1 MGKKS
6 LHVKIC
12 DNKDKERRLRCENLT
27 PFIVM
32 DIVREAAKYEDAI
45 HFEIGQPDIAPS
57 QKVVQSIRINANHWA
72 YTESLGLR
80 ELREKI
86 AKYYLETYDVHISIE
101 RIVLTPGTSGA
112 FILAYSLALSKGQT
126 LGLSDP
132 SYPCYKNVA
141 QVLDIKPHFMP
152 ICKADNYQLTPLHVK
167 NQGLNAL
174 QISSPANP
182 TGNLYSPDNL
192 RELILTCKEE
202 GVVFISDEL
211 YHGLTYETPAISALE
226 YDNDAY
232 VINGF
237 SKYFCMPGFRLGWVI
252 VPQSKAREAEILAQN
267 LFICPSTLS
276 QYAALEAFDLTYLK
290 EVQNIFKKR
299 RDALYEALTPLFDID
314 AKPEGAF
321 YLWANIS
328 KYSDDGF
335 SFAKKM
341 LEDIHVAVTPG
352 VDFGSQKQYIRF
364 AYTREI
370 PHMLE
375 GVERIKKWL
384 ERQ

>member
-1 MGKKS
+1 LGFDRIKATNPRANQEAS
-6 LHVKIC
+6 V
-12 DNKDKERRLRCENLT
+12 RCENLT

-32 DIVREAAKYEDAI
+32 DIVKDAAKYNDAI
-45 HFEIGQPDIAPS
+45 HFEIGQPDLSPS
-57 QKVVQSIRINANHWA
+57 PKVIESIHVNAHQSM
-72 YTESLGLR
+72 YTQSLGLLP
-80 ELREKI
+80 LREKI
-86 AKYYLETYDVHISIE
+86 AQYYLQTYGVDISPS

-141 QVLDIKPHFMP
+141 QVLDVKPHFMP
-152 ICKADNYQLTPLHVK
+152 ISKADNYQLTPLHVR

-182 TGNLYSPDNL
+182 TGNIYSPQNL
-192 RELILTCKEE
+192 KDLILTCKEE
-202 GVVFISDEL
+202 NIAFISDEL
-211 YHGLTYETPAISALE
+211 YHGLVYEDEAHSALE
-226 YDNDAY
+226 YDKNAY

-252 VPQSKAREAEILAQN
+252 VPQSKTREAEILAQN

-276 QYAALEAFDLTYLK
+276 QYAALEAFDLAYLK
-290 EVQNIFKKR
+290 EVRGVFRQR
-299 RDALYEALTPLFDID
+299 RDALYEALAPIFNID
-314 AKPEGAF
+314 AKPQGAF
-321 YLWANIS
+321 YLWADIS

-335 SFAKKM
+335 EFAKKM
-341 LEDIHVAVTPG
+341 LEDTHVAVTPG
-352 VDFGSQKQYIRF
+352 IDFGSQKHYVRF

-384 ERQ
+384 GV

>member
-1 MGKKS
+1 M
-6 LHVKIC
+6 
-12 DNKDKERRLRCENLT
+12 RCENLT

-32 DIVREAAKYEDAI
+32 DIVKEAAKYDDAI
-45 HFEIGQPDIAPS
+45 HFEIGQPDIQPS
-57 QKVVQSIRINANHWA
+57 PKVIQSIQKNINQST
-72 YTESLGLR
+72 YTESLGLKS
-80 ELREKI
+80 LREKI
-86 AKYYLETYDVHISIE
+86 SEHYQKTYGVNVASS

-112 FILAYSLALSKGQT
+112 FILAYSLALSKGDI

-141 QVLDIKPHFMP
+141 QVLDIKSLFFP
-152 ICKADNYQLTPLHVK
+152 ISKEDNYQLTPLHVK
-167 NQGLNAL
+167 GKGLNAL

-182 TGNLYSPDNL
+182 TGNLYSPQNL
-192 RELILTCKEE
+192 KELILTCKDEKIA
-202 GVVFISDEL
+202 FISDEL
-211 YHGLTYETPAISALE
+211 YHGLTYEQSAHTALE
-226 YDNDAY
+226 FDDDAY

-252 VPQSKAREAEILAQN
+252 VPENKAREAEILSQN

-276 QYAALEAFDLTYLK
+276 QYAALEAFDTEYLK
-290 EVQNIFKKR
+290 GVQSIFKER
-299 RDALYEALTPLFDID
+299 RDALYGALSPIFNID

-321 YLWANIS
+321 YLWADIS

-335 SFAKKM
+335 DFAKKM

-352 VDFGSQKQYIRF
+352 VDFGSQKHYIRF

-370 PHMLE
+370 SHMLE
-375 GVERIKKWL
+375 GIKRIKEWL
-384 ERQ
+384 KGYK